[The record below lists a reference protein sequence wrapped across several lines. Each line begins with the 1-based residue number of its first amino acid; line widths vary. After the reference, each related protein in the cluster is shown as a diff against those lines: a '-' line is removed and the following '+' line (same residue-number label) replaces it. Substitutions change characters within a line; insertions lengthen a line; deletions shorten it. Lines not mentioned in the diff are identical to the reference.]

1 MNKVLAIALL
11 LCSTILI
18 SCKKDKEKTPDAGSI
33 VTFEVPFSTKLITK
47 TKGSSKTCTQLVG
60 IDINMD
66 NNAKMYTV
74 KFTGLKRTGG
84 YLGST
89 ITNDPDINGAF
100 TDANAVEI
108 KNGLN
113 ADGFTYT
120 NGYNPTGVTRVSA
133 DKKYFVSL
141 TQCTGD
147 ICSSTTTCPTV
158 TGKATVTIQY

>member
-1 MNKVLAIALL
+1 MNKFLAIALVM
-11 LCSTILI
+11 CSTILI
-18 SCKKDKEKTPDAGSI
+18 SCKKDKEKTPEAGSTK
-33 VTFEVPFSTKLITK
+33 TFEVPFTTKLVTK
-47 TKGSSKTCTQLVG
+47 TKGASKTCTQLVG
-60 IDINMD
+60 IDINID
-66 NNAKMYTV
+66 NHAKMYSV

-89 ITNDPDINGAF
+89 VSNDPDVNGAF
-100 TDANAVEI
+100 TDANAVDI

-120 NGYNPTGVTRVSA
+120 NGYSTNGVTRVGA

-147 ICSSTTTCPTV
+147 LCTSTTTCPTV